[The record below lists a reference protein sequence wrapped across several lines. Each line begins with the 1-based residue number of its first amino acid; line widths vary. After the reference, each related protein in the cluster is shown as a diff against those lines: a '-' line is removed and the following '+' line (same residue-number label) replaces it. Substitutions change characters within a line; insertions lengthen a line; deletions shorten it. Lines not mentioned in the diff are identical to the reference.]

1 MGIEAR
7 EDVLRGGGLGLARKV
22 NNAHSSAA
30 YTCHRDG
37 TLLLLLLHVL
47 FLRRTK
53 EEKPDRGQGSESSDC
68 RELGGKDKE
77 ERACLPVDARV
88 APWQLFW
95 AKSCLSSF
103 SVKLAG
109 KFVTYSLDALAMPP
123 LLPGEG
129 CEQR

>member
-1 MGIEAR
+1 MYFF
-7 EDVLRGGGLGLARKV
+7 K
-22 NNAHSSAA
+22 
-30 YTCHRDG
+30 
-37 TLLLLLLHVL
+37 
-47 FLRRTK
+47 
-53 EEKPDRGQGSESSDC
+53 EKPDRGQGSESSDC

-77 ERACLPVDARV
+77 ERACLPVDAMV

-129 CEQR
+129 YEQR